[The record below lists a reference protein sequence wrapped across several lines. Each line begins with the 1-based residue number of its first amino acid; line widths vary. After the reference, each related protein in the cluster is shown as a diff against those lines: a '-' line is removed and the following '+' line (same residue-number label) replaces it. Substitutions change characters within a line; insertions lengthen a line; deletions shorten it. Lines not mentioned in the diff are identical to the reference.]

1 MRSRGCLAGRLVVE
15 GGGGHQQVGMA
26 MVHPGGWI
34 VVQPQQYGGADDPQA
49 DPSQGASLDQAANAT
64 LTHRA
69 REAGHR

>member
-1 MRSRGCLAGRLVVE
+1 
-15 GGGGHQQVGMA
+15 MA